1 MQDFFHQQYHCIFWE
16 FLQQKSCQHQIQQAF
31 LQIRSK
37 VWSAGRSW
45 CLDDNRP
52 RRKIPN
58 QNDGSF
64 RKDMS
69 DRSSGSMLNL
79 PYLPRCT
86 CSICKQ
92 SPSIAFLYKYMI
104 MYRYIVSVYRE
115 SVFPKNAKKYG
126 EHKWL
131 TIMISTLYCSVRMTH
146 RPGFMWIGRENS
158 CTMMIV
164 DETMVCMI
172 KFIVVIGCLSRFS
185 QLT

>member
-1 MQDFFHQQYHCIFWE
+1 MIYPDSWIHTPSYHTVSYCWWLKSCTTWWVVFPIIYKIFTTSQVVQDFFHQQYHCIFWE

-92 SPSIAFLYKYMI
+92 SPSIAFLYKCMI
-104 MYRYIVSVYRE
+104 MYRYIVSVY
-115 SVFPKNAKKYG
+115 
-126 EHKWL
+126 
-131 TIMISTLYCSVRMTH
+131 I
-146 RPGFMWIGRENS
+146 
-158 CTMMIV
+158 
-164 DETMVCMI
+164 
-172 KFIVVIGCLSRFS
+172 
-185 QLT
+185 